1 MIEIELNIPYI
12 INEICK
18 LCTWGPWGLL
28 SSDSQGSEKA
38 LDVHQIPNGVIVS
51 SAALQHHTGSV
62 ECLSA

>member
-1 MIEIELNIPYI
+1 MIEVEFDIPYI
-12 INEICK
+12 INEKCM
-18 LCTWGPWGLL
+18 LWTCGPWGLL
-28 SSDSQGSEKA
+28 SSDSQASEKA